1 MGLTIAQVYEA
12 RFGEKLPLPK
22 SVQDNIAKLRIT
34 PAVYKP
40 VRPPPRHGQRHR
52 PSMPENWR
60 EKVLV
65 DYVRKVKE
73 YDDPE
78 YYEVFAILNKIAP
91 PTLEALSTQIVGF
104 INARDD
110 QFRLRISMLLFNKA
124 ISENVFAGVMAD
136 CAVKLVESVP
146 EVREDLHAQAE
157 MFPKLY
163 NMTETLVFPSM
174 SEPGFDEKVIAW
186 MRQKDKRRGYS
197 KFLTQLFVRKLVTE
211 KMIHA
216 SLEQIVVD
224 LNDTARQAKTPQT
237 EENTTH
243 LVDFLFESAKVL
255 PPGSLEIRKLI
266 SESITAFLKVPRPEL
281 PSLCMRS
288 RFRAE
293 DTLKCVQ

>member
-1 MGLTIAQVYEA
+1 MGFTIAQVYEA
-12 RFGEKLPLPK
+12 RFGPKLPLPK

-34 PAVYKP
+34 PAVYRP
-40 VRPPPRHGQRHR
+40 VRPAQRHAPRHK
-52 PSMPENWR
+52 PAMPENWR

-65 DYVRKVKE
+65 EYVRKVKE

-91 PTLEALSTQIVGF
+91 PTLVELSTEIVRF
-104 INARDD
+104 ISARDE
-110 QFRLRISMLLFNKA
+110 QFRLRIVTLLFNKA
-124 ISENVFAGVMAD
+124 ISENVFAAVMAD

-146 EVREDLHAQAE
+146 EVREDLHAQVE

-163 NMTETLVFPSM
+163 NMTDTLVFPSV

-186 MRQKDKRRGYS
+186 MRQKDKRRGFS
-197 KFLTQLFVRKLVTE
+197 KFLTQLFVRDLITE
-211 KMIHA
+211 KMIQG
-216 SLEQIVVD
+216 SLAQIVAD

-255 PPGSLEIRKLI
+255 PKTARDIRKLI
-266 SESITAFLKVPRPEL
+266 STSLGEFLKIPRPEL

-293 DTLKCVQ
+293 DAAKCVQ

>member
-1 MGLTIAQVYEA
+1 MSLTITQVYEA
-12 RFGEKLPLPK
+12 RFGPKLPLPK

-40 VRPPPRHGQRHR
+40 VRPPPRHAPRHK
-52 PSMPENWR
+52 PAMPENWR

-65 DYVRKVKE
+65 EYVRKVKE

-91 PTLEALSTQIVGF
+91 PTLDALSTQIVGF
-104 INARDD
+104 INARDE

-124 ISENVFAGVMAD
+124 ISESVFAGVMAD
-136 CAVKLVESVP
+136 CAVKLVENIP
-146 EVREDLHAQAE
+146 EVREDLHAQVE

-197 KFLTQLFVRKLVTE
+197 KFLTQLFVRNLVTE
-211 KMIHA
+211 KMIHT
-216 SLEQIVVD
+216 SLEQIIVD

-255 PPGSLEIRKLI
+255 PKTALDIRKLI
-266 SESITAFLKVPRPEL
+266 SESLGVFLKVPRPEL

-288 RFRAE
+288 RFRTE
-293 DTLKCVQ
+293 DTVKCVQ

>member
-1 MGLTIAQVYEA
+1 MGLTIAEVYEA
-12 RFGEKLPLPK
+12 RFGQKLPLPK

-34 PAVYKP
+34 PAAYKP
-40 VRPPPRHGQRHR
+40 VRPQPRHVPRHR

-146 EVREDLHAQAE
+146 EVREDLHAQVE

-255 PPGSLEIRKLI
+255 PAGSLEIRKLI
-266 SESITAFLKVPRPEL
+266 SESLTTFLKVPRPEL

>member
-1 MGLTIAQVYEA
+1 MGLTIEQVYEA
-12 RFGEKLPLPK
+12 RFGPKLPLPK

-40 VRPPPRHGQRHR
+40 ARPMPRHVVRNKIA
-52 PSMPENWR
+52 MPENWR

-78 YYEVFAILNKIAP
+78 YYEVFSILNKIAP
-91 PTLEALSTQIVGF
+91 PTLDALSAQIVGF
-104 INARDD
+104 IGMRDE
-110 QFRLRISMLLFNKA
+110 QFRLRIVTLLFNKA

-146 EVREDLHAQAE
+146 EVREDLHAQVE
-157 MFPKLY
+157 LFPKLY
-163 NMTETLVFPSM
+163 NMTETLVFPSA
-174 SEPGFDEKVIAW
+174 SEPRFDEKVIAW
-186 MRQKDKRRGYS
+186 MKQKDQRRGYS
-197 KFLTQLFVRKLVTE
+197 KFLTQLFVRNLVTE
-211 KMIHA
+211 KMIYR
-216 SLEQIVVD
+216 SLEHIIAD
-224 LNDTARQAKTPQT
+224 LNETARQARTPQT

-243 LVDFLFESAKVL
+243 FVDFLFESAKIL
-255 PPGSLEIRKLI
+255 PVGTREIRTLI
-266 SESITAFLKVPRPEL
+266 SESLGTFLKIPRQEL
-281 PSLCMRS
+281 PCLCMRS

>member
-1 MGLTIAQVYEA
+1 MSLTITQVYEA
-12 RFGEKLPLPK
+12 RFGPKLPLPK

-40 VRPPPRHGQRHR
+40 VRPPPRHAPRHK
-52 PSMPENWR
+52 PAMPENWR

-65 DYVRKVKE
+65 EYVRKVKE

-91 PTLEALSTQIVGF
+91 PTLDALSTQIVGF
-104 INARDD
+104 INARDE

-124 ISENVFAGVMAD
+124 ISESVFAGVMAD
-136 CAVKLVESVP
+136 CAVKLVENIP
-146 EVREDLHAQAE
+146 EVREDLHAQVE

-186 MRQKDKRRGYS
+186 MKQKDKRRGYS
-197 KFLTQLFVRKLVTE
+197 KFLTQLFVRNLVTE
-211 KMIHA
+211 KMIHT
-216 SLEQIVVD
+216 SLEQIIVD

-255 PPGSLEIRKLI
+255 PKTALDIRKLI
-266 SESITAFLKVPRPEL
+266 SESLGVFLKVPRPEL

-288 RFRAE
+288 RFRTE
-293 DTLKCVQ
+293 DTVKCVQ

>member
-1 MGLTIAQVYEA
+1 MSLTITQVYEA
-12 RFGEKLPLPK
+12 RFGPKLPLPK

-34 PAVYKP
+34 PAVYKQ
-40 VRPPPRHGQRHR
+40 VRPPPRHAPRHK
-52 PSMPENWR
+52 PAMPENWR

-65 DYVRKVKE
+65 EYVRKVKE

-91 PTLEALSTQIVGF
+91 PTLDALSTQIVGF
-104 INARDD
+104 INARDE

-124 ISENVFAGVMAD
+124 ISESVFAGVMAD
-136 CAVKLVESVP
+136 CAVKLVENIP
-146 EVREDLHAQAE
+146 EVREDLHAQVE

-197 KFLTQLFVRKLVTE
+197 KFLTQLFVRNLVTE
-211 KMIHA
+211 KMIHT
-216 SLEQIVVD
+216 SLEQIIVD

-255 PPGSLEIRKLI
+255 PKTALDIRKLI
-266 SESITAFLKVPRPEL
+266 SESLGAFLKVPRPEL

-288 RFRAE
+288 RFRTE
-293 DTLKCVQ
+293 DTVKCVQ